1 MMDLWDNYFK
11 NKVNSIVPNVGYMG
25 ASAMTAM
32 QKNGTDTMP
41 GNNCKICLDTNTFN
55 SFGYNGFTC
64 LGHYRPTGSG
74 QKYYG
79 WCGNFAQ
86 NGGIVEIDFD
96 YTATVEIARSSITS
110 LPESMDVSFAAM
122 TDNNAFKYGFAL
134 DASTIFATSQETM
147 RFEVSGTT
155 SKQIKGHARLI
166 GRGSASST
174 QTGTRIFVGAVQ
186 ITSNDHFLVLNVNN
200 IRIKVTGGEIYDV
213 TYL

>member
-1 MMDLWDNYFK
+1 M
-11 NKVNSIVPNVGYMG
+11 
-25 ASAMTAM
+25 
-32 QKNGTDTMP
+32 
-41 GNNCKICLDTNTFN
+41 
-55 SFGYNGFTC
+55 
-64 LGHYRPTGSG
+64 
-74 QKYYG
+74 
-79 WCGNFAQ
+79 
-86 NGGIVEIDFD
+86 EIDFD
-96 YTATVEIARSSITS
+96 YTATVEIARGGITS

-122 TDNNAFKYGFAL
+122 TDNNDFKYGFAL

-200 IRIKVTGGEIYDV
+200 IRIKVTSGQIYDV